1 MKRDYEFHLLQIAD
15 SFFPSGNFALSGG
28 LEAMVNS
35 SRVNSWE
42 ETKTFLKNQLHF
54 LLRPCD
60 CAILSMSY
68 DAAQRSDLNG
78 LIRIDNL
85 FFSMRLVETVRTSSI
100 RAGQQFLNTVL
111 SMITMTRQPKTGLS
125 LHESQA
131 LKLAKTFTMKIKNK
145 EARGTLPVCLAVST
159 NVIGIPKRS
168 TLRLFLYS
176 YLVST
181 IGSAVRMGVVKHTMA
196 QSIIASLRGECDSIS
211 QRVAVRKIQEV
222 WQASPMVDIL
232 QMNHEKE
239 EVRMFIT

>member
-1 MKRDYEFHLLQIAD
+1 
-15 SFFPSGNFALSGG
+15 
-28 LEAMVNS
+28 
-35 SRVNSWE
+35 
-42 ETKTFLKNQLHF
+42 
-54 LLRPCD
+54 
-60 CAILSMSY
+60 MSY

-85 FFSMRLVETVRTSSI
+85 FFSMKLVETVRTSSI

-111 SMITMTRQPKTGLS
+111 SMIAMTRPKTGLS
-125 LHESQA
+125 PHDSDT
-131 LKLAKTFTMKIKNK
+131 LKFAKTFTMKIKNK

-168 TLRLFLYS
+168 TLRLFLYC

>member
-42 ETKTFLKNQLHF
+42 ETKTFLRNQLHF
-54 LLRPCD
+54 LIRPCD
-60 CAILSMSY
+60 CTILSMSY
-68 DAAQRSDLNG
+68 DTAQRSDLNG

-85 FFSMRLVETVRTSSI
+85 FFSMKLVETVRTSSI

-111 SMITMTRQPKTGLS
+111 SMIAMTRPKTGLS
-125 LHESQA
+125 RHESEA
-131 LKLAKTFTMKIKNK
+131 LKFAKTFTTKIKNK
-145 EARGTLPVCLAVST
+145 EARGTLPVCLAVSA

-168 TLRLFLYS
+168 TLRLFLYC
-176 YLVST
+176 YLAST

-196 QSIIASLRGECDSIS
+196 QSIIASLRGDCDSIS
-211 QRVAVRKIQEV
+211 QRVAVRKIHEV